1 MGLPPLSKIPF
12 ILRPQA
18 WLHRRHYGEVLSPIR
33 WWGRIPFI
41 FYLVS
46 MFVGWLER
54 KRSPLDPVVR
64 SLVSARIAQ
73 MCLCE
78 FCVDITSMKVAERT
92 GSNDKLLAVADW
104 RQSPLFSDEERLALE
119 YAEAASVTPPTVD
132 DALRTRLAA
141 HFDAQALT
149 ELTALIGLQNLSA
162 RFNSAMDIPAQGLC
176 RIPENVLKEGRC
188 AIVGGCW
195 DCYRCFLWQH
205 MPVTGRKLKM
215 RPKGK
220 PSGLTHGAAIPQ
232 LTAIS
237 TGLAAR

>member
-92 GSNDKLLAVADW
+92 GSTDK
-104 RQSPLFSDEERLALE
+104 LALE

-132 DALRTRLAA
+132 DALRARLVT

-176 RIPENVLKEGRC
+176 RIPEKR
-188 AIVGGCW
+188 
-195 DCYRCFLWQH
+195 
-205 MPVTGRKLKM
+205 
-215 RPKGK
+215 
-220 PSGLTHGAAIPQ
+220 S
-232 LTAIS
+232 
-237 TGLAAR
+237 

>member
-92 GSNDKLLAVADW
+92 GSSDKLLAVADW

-141 HFDAQALT
+141 HFDAQELT

-162 RFNSAMDIPAQGLC
+162 RFNSAWTFPLRGCAVF
-176 RIPENVLKEGRC
+176 RKNVLKER
-188 AIVGGCW
+188 
-195 DCYRCFLWQH
+195 
-205 MPVTGRKLKM
+205 
-215 RPKGK
+215 
-220 PSGLTHGAAIPQ
+220 
-232 LTAIS
+232 
-237 TGLAAR
+237 

>member
-92 GSNDKLLAVADW
+92 GSTDKLLAVADW
-104 RQSPLFSDEERLALE
+104 RQSPLFSDE
-119 YAEAASVTPPTVD
+119 
-132 DALRTRLAA
+132 
-141 HFDAQALT
+141 ALT

-176 RIPENVLKEGRC
+176 RIPEKR
-188 AIVGGCW
+188 
-195 DCYRCFLWQH
+195 
-205 MPVTGRKLKM
+205 
-215 RPKGK
+215 
-220 PSGLTHGAAIPQ
+220 S
-232 LTAIS
+232 
-237 TGLAAR
+237 

>member
-1 MGLPPLSKIPF
+1 MGLPPLSKIPL

-92 GSNDKLLAVADW
+92 GSSDKLLAVADW

-119 YAEAASVTPPTVD
+119 YAEAASVTPPTVY

-176 RIPENVLKEGRC
+176 RIPEKR
-188 AIVGGCW
+188 
-195 DCYRCFLWQH
+195 
-205 MPVTGRKLKM
+205 
-215 RPKGK
+215 
-220 PSGLTHGAAIPQ
+220 S
-232 LTAIS
+232 
-237 TGLAAR
+237 

>member
-1 MGLPPLSKIPF
+1 MGLPPLSKIPLS
-12 ILRPQA
+12 LRPQA

-104 RQSPLFSDEERLALE
+104 RQSPLFSDE
-119 YAEAASVTPPTVD
+119 
-132 DALRTRLAA
+132 
-141 HFDAQALT
+141 
-149 ELTALIGLQNLSA
+149 
-162 RFNSAMDIPAQGLC
+162 
-176 RIPENVLKEGRC
+176 
-188 AIVGGCW
+188 
-195 DCYRCFLWQH
+195 
-205 MPVTGRKLKM
+205 
-215 RPKGK
+215 
-220 PSGLTHGAAIPQ
+220 
-232 LTAIS
+232 
-237 TGLAAR
+237 